1 MLYLWQECSINQ
13 LWFIYKFK
21 WNFYFRENPYYDSK
35 VVGKYCE
42 KRDPHLA
49 CIAYERGQ
57 CDAELIKVQIF
68 RTNTSLEV
76 VRSLF
81 FTLSFQHTALMWTF
95 KKFVLFMDRLLD
107 TGMPSILERVLSIFV
122 ITIFL
127 CICLHYAQTRVHSHS
142 WMSIFGNFFLE

>member
-1 MLYLWQECSINQ
+1 MHVNEYYSSNQTKLLAKSTFRGLTVLYLWQECSINQ

-81 FTLSFQHTALMWTF
+81 FTLSFQYTALMWTF
-95 KKFVLFMDRLLD
+95 KKLFYLWTVYL
-107 TGMPSILERVLSIFV
+107 TPECLQFWNEFFPSL
-122 ITIFL
+122 
-127 CICLHYAQTRVHSHS
+127 
-142 WMSIFGNFFLE
+142 